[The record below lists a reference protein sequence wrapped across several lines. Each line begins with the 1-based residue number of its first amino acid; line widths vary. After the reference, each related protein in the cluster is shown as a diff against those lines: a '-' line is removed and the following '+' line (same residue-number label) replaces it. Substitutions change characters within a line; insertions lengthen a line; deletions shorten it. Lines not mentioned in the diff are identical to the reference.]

1 MGSSKL
7 IVAARLFLIVLPFLF
22 LASQVGAQSEDKA
35 EAAPLE
41 LGKKVERELPKGA
54 VHAYQI
60 SLEAGQFFKATANQR
75 GTDVVIETFGP
86 DHQKIAEFDS
96 PNGYEGPEPVAIS
109 AKVAGVYRLELRA
122 NPDSTQW
129 GRYELVVDELLSPAE
144 YATRLAKEKAT
155 TEMVRNWL
163 ATNAIRLETVE
174 AGHGFADL
182 QPLKQII
189 GNARIVSLGEAT
201 HGTREFFQM
210 KHRMLEFLVNE
221 MGFNLFAI
229 EATMPESFDI
239 NDYVLNGHGDP
250 AKALAG
256 IYFWT
261 WDTQEVLDMI
271 KWMRAYNADPAHRNK
286 VKFYGFDMQS
296 PTRAARVM
304 LSYLRKVDP
313 QTAAN
318 EEKNLRVLVNPYT
331 ASQFFTMSKEV
342 KAAAAETSRDAL
354 ANLDSRKAEYL
365 KRSSAPEWEIARQHA
380 QVLAQAIDMYSDLNG
395 GSPIRDRAMAENVR
409 WILNH
414 EGPDAKIVLWAHNYH
429 VSAENTEKPTTMGE
443 HLRATFGGQ
452 MVVFGF
458 AFNQGGFQAV
468 EMPFGYARGLHSFV
482 AGPAEEGSYDAML
495 ATTGLRLAAIDL
507 RKAAGQS
514 EVGNWMKT
522 PRATR
527 SFGAGYS
534 EQSAA
539 GFFSKEVMPKLYD
552 ALFFIETTSS
562 ARAVNEADKPQPY
575 AKLAAPAN
583 LDFETSEVGKPPDN
597 WITSHKLLRY
607 DFQVSTVAGNCFT
620 GERCAVIARLPG
632 KHYGET
638 TGNLFQRIDA
648 TAYRGKKIRL
658 RAVVRT
664 DLKGAD
670 DNAWLRLSVLKK
682 TSGFDSA
689 LFDSLDKYPV
699 KSGRWQTYEIVAEV
713 PANAYEINYGLFMIG
728 DGKAWIDSLSI
739 EVLDK

>member
-1 MGSSKL
+1 MASW
-7 IVAARLFLIVLPFLF
+7 IVVARLSLIVLAFLF
-22 LASQVGAQSEDKA
+22 LANQAGAQSEHKS

-41 LGKKVERELPKGA
+41 LRKKIERELPKGD

-60 SLEAGQFFKATANQR
+60 SLEAGQLFEATVNQR

-109 AKVAGVYRLELRA
+109 AKISGVYRLELRA

-129 GRYELVVDELLSPAE
+129 GRYELVANELLSAAE
-144 YATRLAKEKAT
+144 YAARLAKEKAT
-155 TEMVRNWL
+155 TEMVRSWL

-210 KHRMLEFLVNE
+210 KHRMLEFLVSE
-221 MGFNLFAI
+221 MGFNLFGI

-271 KWMRAYNADPAHRNK
+271 TWMRAYNAEPAHRTK

-296 PTRAARVM
+296 PTRAAKVM
-304 LSYLRKVDP
+304 LSYLHKVDP

-318 EEKNLRVLVNPYT
+318 AEKNLQVLMNPYT
-331 ASQFFTMSKEV
+331 AARFFVMSKEV
-342 KAAAAETSRDAL
+342 KGAAAEASRAAL
-354 ANLDSRKAEYL
+354 ANFDSRKADYI
-365 KRSSAPEWEIARQHA
+365 KRSNAGEWEIARQHA
-380 QVLAQAIDMYSDLNG
+380 QVLAQAIETYSVALPE
-395 GSPIRDRAMAENVR
+395 GSAVRDRAMAENVR

-414 EGPDAKIVLWAHNYH
+414 EGPEAKIVLWAHNYH
-429 VSAENTEKPTTMGE
+429 VSAANVEKPTAMGE
-443 HLRATFGGQ
+443 HLRTTFGKQ

-468 EMPFGYARGLHSFV
+468 EMPFGYARGLRSFV
-482 AGPAEEGSYDAML
+482 VGPAREDSYDAML
-495 ATTGLRLAAIDL
+495 ASTGLRLAAIDL
-507 RKAAGQS
+507 HKAVDQS
-514 EVGNWMKT
+514 EVATWMNT

-534 EQSAA
+534 EQAAA
-539 GFFSKEVMPKLYD
+539 GFFSNEVMPKLYD

-562 ARAVNEADKPQPY
+562 ARAVNEADKPPPY

-597 WITSHKLLRY
+597 WIASHKLLRY
-607 DFQVSTVAGNCFT
+607 DFQVSTVAGDCFT
-620 GERCAVIARLPG
+620 GQRCAVIARAKG
-632 KHYGET
+632 KHYGEIA
-638 TGNLFQRIDA
+638 GQLVQRIDA
-648 TAYRGKKIRL
+648 TAYRGKKIKL
-658 RAVVRT
+658 RAAVRT
-664 DLKGAD
+664 DLKGPD
-670 DNAWLRLSVLKK
+670 DNAWLRLGVQKK
-682 TSGFDSA
+682 SSGLEPY
-689 LFDSLDKYPV
+689 LFDSLDRYPI

-713 PANAYEINYGLFMIG
+713 PENADEINYGLFMIG